1 MATQTR
7 RRTISPETR
16 ASGSNRYK
24 IDTKNVLTGD
34 TLIVE
39 VDHATK
45 SFKKR
50 FTFSG
55 KDIGHKKSI
64 SFSVDERG
72 NNIDISW
79 SGVNPIKQGKSIA
92 INKVQAEKQSNQ
104 KVEVSESEII
114 QSLEPVINELTKV
127 VILGTMPGVESLKQ
141 QAYYSHPR
149 NLFWKLIAEV
159 TGQEVPLNYDDRTV
173 FLLDHK
179 IGLWDIC
186 KSCVRE
192 GSLDSNISEET
203 PTDLKALVAKYP
215 NIECLA
221 FNGQKAEKLFKK
233 HFGSIP
239 DIELLS
245 LPSTS
250 PANAGVSWEEKV
262 ERWETINAH
271 LN

>member
-7 RRTISPETR
+7 QRTISPNTR

-24 IDTKNVLTGD
+24 IDTRNLLTGD
-34 TLIVE
+34 VLIVE
-39 VDHATK
+39 IDHATK
-45 SFKKR
+45 SFKKQ

-79 SGVNPIKQGKSIA
+79 SGVNPILQGKSIA
-92 INKVQAEKQSNQ
+92 INKVQVEKQSDQ
-104 KVEVSESEII
+104 KGEVSESDGI
-114 QSLEPVINELTKV
+114 QSLNPILDEHTKL

-149 NLFWKLIAEV
+149 NLFWKLIAEL
-159 TGQEVPLNYDDRTV
+159 TGKDVPLNYDDRTA

-221 FNGQKAEKLFKK
+221 FNGQKAEKLYSK
-233 HFGSIP
+233 HFGSLSNVK
-239 DIELLS
+239 ELS
-245 LPSTS
+245 LPSSS
-250 PANAGVSWEEKV
+250 PANASVSWVEKV
-262 ERWETINAH
+262 ESWNKLIEHIN
-271 LN
+271 